1 MNTEPHETRVEKP
14 EEKADSLRLQFDF
27 SPESYQQLQ
36 KIKAKA
42 AAQTNGEV
50 VSNALRLYEW
60 FLDQQRSEFNRIQV
74 TNGEIVKEIEIIL

>member
-1 MNTEPHETRVEKP
+1 MPTNTEQALGKDEKQS
-14 EEKADSLRLQFDF
+14 DRQLLQFDF
-27 SPESYQQLQ
+27 SPESYEQLQ

-42 AAQTNGEV
+42 EARTNGEV
-50 VSNALRLYEW
+50 VRNALRLYEW